1 MLKGELVRDNRTEL
15 VCVISSGG
23 LVSVND
29 RSSSAYVEG
38 GARQRVIGRSP
49 SV

>member
-1 MLKGELVRDNRTEL
+1 M
-15 VCVISSGG
+15 ISSGG